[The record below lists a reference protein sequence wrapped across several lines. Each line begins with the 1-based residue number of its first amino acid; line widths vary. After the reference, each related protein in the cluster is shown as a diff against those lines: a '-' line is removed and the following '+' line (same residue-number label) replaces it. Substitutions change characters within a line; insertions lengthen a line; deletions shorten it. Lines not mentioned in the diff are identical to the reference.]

1 MIIKRY
7 KNGNFTAKM
16 EESDYNRESTLINL
30 IWGLFDADC
39 TLFGEE
45 YCISNWEMAVD
56 MYCYYTDANQK
67 YAYMLVTAESDNFFY
82 TINIACDYED
92 LEESR
97 LKMLEYAI
105 SIEVE

>member
-16 EESDYNRESTLINL
+16 DDMDQNGESTLVNL

-56 MYCYYTDANQK
+56 MYCYYTDRLIRIP
-67 YAYMLVTAESDNFFY
+67 YSIL
-82 TINIACDYED
+82 ED
-92 LEESR
+92 LENGRTVRLYARKLDEYDQAELAELEES
-97 LKMLEYAI
+97 A
-105 SIEVE
+105 

>member
-1 MIIKRY
+1 MIIRRY

-16 EESDYNRESTLINL
+16 DDMDQNGESTLINL

-56 MYCYYTDANQK
+56 MYCYYTDRLIRIP
-67 YAYMLVTAESDNFFY
+67 YSIL
-82 TINIACDYED
+82 ED
-92 LEESR
+92 LENGRTVRLYARKLDEYDRAELAALEES
-97 LKMLEYAI
+97 A
-105 SIEVE
+105 

>member
-39 TLFGEE
+39 ELFGEE
-45 YCISNWEMAVD
+45 YCLSNWEMAVD
-56 MYCYYTDANQK
+56 MYCYYTDRLIRIP
-67 YAYMLVTAESDNFFY
+67 YSIL
-82 TINIACDYED
+82 ED
-92 LEESR
+92 LENGRTVRLYARKLDEYDRAELAELEES
-97 LKMLEYAI
+97 A
-105 SIEVE
+105 

>member
-30 IWGLFDADC
+30 IWGLYDADC

-45 YCISNWEMAVD
+45 YCLSNWEMAVD
-56 MYCYYTDANQK
+56 MYCYYTDRLIRIP
-67 YAYMLVTAESDNFFY
+67 YSIL
-82 TINIACDYED
+82 ED
-92 LEESR
+92 LENGHTVRLYARKLDEYDRAELAELEES
-97 LKMLEYAI
+97 A
-105 SIEVE
+105 